1 MQKGFCA
8 REPECSHTQMF
19 NSFLCVCVSFF
30 SHSLVH
36 ILRVLSCKEERHNL
50 RVAGLYSAEEKKNRR
65 KWMLTC
71 IAHTDLKTDLCRG
84 SDWLCVCVCVY
95 VKTHRTFHE
104 SSKKSFCLSAK
115 VGVQGLSTI
124 VKLCLPDYFLCL
136 GGWQHAISADA

>member
-1 MQKGFCA
+1 MCVGKYRKKSTGYKRSSVINDYQIQYVVGCFNIDAKGLCA

-65 KWMLTC
+65 K
-71 IAHTDLKTDLCRG
+71 
-84 SDWLCVCVCVY
+84 
-95 VKTHRTFHE
+95 
-104 SSKKSFCLSAK
+104 
-115 VGVQGLSTI
+115 
-124 VKLCLPDYFLCL
+124 
-136 GGWQHAISADA
+136 